1 MVQVHVPARV
11 WGFESLRWHHGF
23 SFAFDAVI
31 QLPIYCQGSISIRP
45 GGWGIKNFIVKI
57 ICFCA
62 GILILGSLLAA
73 GQNPHTSSAAT
84 LPSEPYQPI
93 TQRQRVRWILDNTIG
108 PETLTVGLFSAGIG
122 TGRDAPHEYGPHW
135 EGFGDRYGMRLTG
148 VSTGNVIEAELGALW
163 GEDPRFGYFRIADAP
178 LKDRIRRV
186 VYMTFV
192 AHNRHGNLMPAYARY
207 VATPGN
213 NFLSNTWR
221 VNSEATTQAAI
232 LRTAWGFAGLMGK
245 NAFTEFWP
253 DVRQLIFRTKK

>member
-1 MVQVHVPARV
+1 MGVRI
-11 WGFESLRWHHGF
+11 LK
-23 SFAFDAVI
+23 I
-31 QLPIYCQGSISIRP
+31 
-45 GGWGIKNFIVKI
+45 IVKLI
-57 ICFCA
+57 RFQCA
-62 GILILGSLLAA
+62 GILVLGSLFAV
-73 GQNPHTSSAAT
+73 GQDVRTSTSAT
-84 LPSEPYQPI
+84 LPSAPYQPI
-93 TQRQRVRWILDNTIG
+93 TQRQRVHWILDNTIG

-135 EGFGDRYGMRLTG
+135 GGFGDRYGMRLTG

-163 GEDPRFGYFRIADAP
+163 GEDPRYSYFRNAGDP
-178 LKDRIRRV
+178 LKDRVRRV
-186 VYMTFV
+186 VFLTFV

-221 VNSEATTQAAI
+221 VDSEATTQAAI

-253 DVRQLIFRTKK
+253 DLRQLVFRTKK